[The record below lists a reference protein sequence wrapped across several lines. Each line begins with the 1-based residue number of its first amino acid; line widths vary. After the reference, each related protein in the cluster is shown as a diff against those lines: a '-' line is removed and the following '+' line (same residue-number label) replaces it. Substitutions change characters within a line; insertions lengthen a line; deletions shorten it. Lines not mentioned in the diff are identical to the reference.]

1 MVCIYKANETED
13 KLPFLAEARERVV
26 VIKLH
31 LRLLHDLKQIS
42 LKQYALQAENI
53 ESVSRQLAAWQKKYR
68 IEKETAIKQVDCTE
82 SQWRLMVLP

>member
-1 MVCIYKANETED
+1 MAVYENLPVFKASYD
-13 KLPFLAEARERVV
+13 LLLASFKLCSNLSRDFRYTLGERLKSELTNL

-53 ESVSRQLAAWQKKYR
+53 ESVSKQLAAWQKKY
-68 IEKETAIKQVDCTE
+68 K
-82 SQWRLMVLP
+82 